1 MRGYD
6 TLFVH
11 PVNDNYIIKIIG
23 VSTRPP
29 SRHRSG

>member
-11 PVNDNYIIKIIG
+11 PVNDNYIIKIISLF
-23 VSTRPP
+23 VSKPQKT
-29 SRHRSG
+29 SR